1 MSIVLPSQPHCYRAL
16 DTLLHRCDGVVAAM
30 FALRDG
36 RSYAERFR
44 STLPV
49 NKFAAMSSSL
59 VALSNS
65 VLREIASDALNYLL
79 IEGDAHKLVLCKVA
93 GSKSPLILSIMAKHE
108 INLGLVLGLAKMC
121 AKEVMEAEP
130 TESARATQTV

>member
-1 MSIVLPSQPHCYRAL
+1 MSIVLPTQQQCLRAL
-16 DTLLHRCDGVVAAM
+16 DVLLRRCDGVEAAM

-44 STLPV
+44 SALSV

-65 VLREIASDALNYLL
+65 VLREIASDTLNYLL
-79 IEGDAHKLVLCKVA
+79 IEGEGHKLVLCKVSS
-93 GSKSPLILSIMAKHE
+93 SKGALILSILARHE

-121 AKEVMEAEP
+121 VKEVADAGQVA
-130 TESARATQTV
+130 STQAS

>member
-1 MSIVLPSQPHCYRAL
+1 
-16 DTLLHRCDGVVAAM
+16 M

-36 RSYAERFR
+36 RSYAERCR
-44 STLPV
+44 STLSI

-65 VLREIASDALNYLL
+65 VLREIAADTLSYLL
-79 IEGDAHKLVLCKVA
+79 IEGEGHKLVLCKVT
-93 GSKSPLILSIMAKHE
+93 GSKSALILSIMAKHE

-121 AKEVMEAEP
+121 VKEVVEAEL
-130 TESARATQTV
+130 SASAAAQ

>member
-1 MSIVLPSQPHCYRAL
+1 
-16 DTLLHRCDGVVAAM
+16 M

-36 RSYAERFR
+36 RSYAERCG
-44 STLPV
+44 SPLSV

-65 VLREIASDALNYLL
+65 VLREIASDTLNYLL
-79 IEGDAHKLVLCKVA
+79 IEGEGHKLVLCKLT
-93 GSKSPLILSIMAKHE
+93 GSKSALILSILAKHE

-121 AKEVMEAEP
+121 VKEVAEAELGAS
-130 TESARATQTV
+130 TEAQ